1 MSPVLGQLSILGGTP
16 LHTELHPDL
25 QAPERAHLRP
35 RCPHHPPPTGG
46 PGSAWSIHRHYQAQ
60 KVQLGSTPRGDP
72 AESSRRW
79 KEHAAN
85 SHHTW
90 SCLIAS
96 GAERKE
102 EREQVSGQVSRNILQ
117 RWCFL
122 EGLCREAG
130 VPIPSPLLFLPCLL
144 PPESPHVA

>member
-1 MSPVLGQLSILGGTP
+1 MSPVLGQLSILGGTL

-35 RCPHHPPPTGG
+35 RCPHHPPPT
-46 PGSAWSIHRHYQAQ
+46 SVWSIHRHYQAQ

-90 SCLIAS
+90 SCLVAS

-102 EREQVSGQVSRNILQ
+102 EREQVSGQVSSNILH

-144 PPESPHVA
+144 PPESPHAA